1 MKKSE
6 LVYREVLRGAVEGK
20 TAVFTQLELARKLG
34 ISLSTVSNAL
44 QPLRRM
50 GAVRVKRRSFEVVNA
65 KKVLYYWA
73 SARSL
78 DKDIIYKTRADMT
91 VSGIERG
98 MPPQVVFAAYTA
110 YKFRFED
117 VPADYSEVYVYCSEN
132 DLKEVVKRF
141 PQGKNPNRE
150 RSIGRSHKSD
160 LRSNPNVF
168 VLKKDFSDGEMPM
181 AHLFV
186 DLWNLKEW
194 YARDFLKAMEERLNG
209 ILA

>member
-6 LVYREVLRGAVEGK
+6 LVYREVLRSFLEVKKAK
-20 TAVFTQLELARKLG
+20 FTQLGLARALR

-78 DKDIIYKTRADMT
+78 DKDVIYKTRADMT
-91 VSGIERG
+91 VSGIEKG

-117 VPADYSEVYVYCSEN
+117 VPADYSEVYVYCGEN

-150 RSIGRSHKSD
+150 RSIGRSRKSD

-168 VLKKDFSDGEMPM
+168 VLRKDFADKEMPLAQM
-181 AHLFV
+181 FI

-194 YARDFLKAMEERLNG
+194 YAKDFLTALEGRMHE